1 MQYRFGKSETAG
13 LLALALSVTGAGLAF
28 GQTGKDKSA
37 TPAPG
42 AGAAKPVDPKA
53 AAKSDGPSV
62 KPDQPATKPDPTKP
76 DSNTKPDPNAKPE
89 GSALPEP
96 PKTAV
101 EIVSIQVGPDQPVKR
116 LKGFGGTFITNS
128 ADSLEIQADAK
139 VAGHDDLTQA
149 IRWQITPPAKFTV
162 PAGAQLTGP
171 HLAIKLIRKGGNPT
185 GAGPALSFTVKA
197 RVEPDGSAA
206 PANVFFAQDDR
217 DRLRQEYVDLSR
229 AGVPSRDDLL
239 DEGDFYRKYGR
250 KYRGL
255 SFDQL
260 NTSKNPGNGRKYPAI
275 PLTESLLQ
283 VIRQTEKSYGRP
295 LQITSGFRNPVHQEE
310 VHAGVEESHHQYG
323 RAVDLY
329 VPPRSSVGGKM
340 VASEVDWLTLAS
352 AALKGGGA
360 WIEPMT
366 DCGVN
371 TDACHVHVDVRPGGP
386 QSRMVA
392 VQGQVTDPSGNP
404 VAGATVKMAGMP
416 VRTNAEGRYLLKHI
430 LNSQQETLSVEMGSR
445 GPVDRAVV
453 LAQNPLM
460 MNLTLPADPQASLIA
475 RVEPAQRDS
484 GGQATIRL
492 SLKNVGLSEAK
503 SVKLAVSI
511 TDPKVTLMQV
521 SPPELASIPAGAEG
535 ACNVQVSVNK
545 EDSAGLQSLQTR
557 LQVGATYLAGSGEPR
572 TQSWSLAGQV
582 DPAPQATITA
592 TPGTATSQHQ
602 SGGVIPNPAKSSV
615 DLLAALAGL
624 LLGALAGAVSVWTR
638 PRRPA
643 LAPTVTPIAPEEAIT
658 PTATPLQPAVETA
671 ALTDGGQPERVT
683 ELHHE
688 AMPDVQAEPP
698 RIEQE
703 ILPPEEAVEPPAPPR
718 AETSPSF

>member
-1 MQYRFGKSETAG
+1 MQYRFGKSGTAG
-13 LLALALSVTGAGLAF
+13 LIALALSVTGAGLAF
-28 GQTGKDKSA
+28 GQTGKDNSVV
-37 TPAPG
+37 PAQG
-42 AGAAKPVDPKA
+42 AGAAKPGEPKAPAKPADPKTPA
-53 AAKSDGPSV
+53 
-62 KPDQPATKPDPTKP
+62 KPDTTKPDPTVKP
-76 DSNTKPDPNAKPE
+76 DSNTKPDPTTKPE
-89 GSALPEP
+89 GSALPEA
-96 PKTAV
+96 PKIAV
-101 EIVSIQVGPDQPVKR
+101 EIVGLQVGPEQNVKR

-128 ADSLEIQADAK
+128 PDSLEIAADAK
-139 VAGHDDLTQA
+139 VAGHEDLTQA
-149 IRWQITPPAKFTV
+149 IRWQITPPAKFAL
-162 PAGAQLTGP
+162 PSGAQLSGS
-171 HLAIKLIRKGGNPT
+171 HLAIKLVRKGGNPT
-185 GAGPALSFTVKA
+185 GAGPALTFTIKA
-197 RVEPDGSAA
+197 RVEPEGTAA
-206 PANVFFAQDDR
+206 PASVFFTQDDR

-229 AGVPSRDDLL
+229 TTVPTRDDLL
-239 DEGDFYRKYGR
+239 DEGDFYRKFGR

-260 NTSKNPGNGRKYPAI
+260 NTSKNPGNGQKYPAI
-275 PLTESLLQ
+275 PLTEPLLQ
-283 VIRQTEKSYGRP
+283 VIRQTEKAYGRP

-329 VPPRSSVGGKM
+329 VPPRSAVGGKM

-360 WIEPMT
+360 WIEPMA

-511 TDPKVTLMQV
+511 LDPKVTLMQL

-535 ACNVQVSVNK
+535 ACNVQVSVDK
-545 EDSAGLQSLQTR
+545 EDAAGLQSLQTR
-557 LQVGATYLAGSGEPR
+557 LQVGATYLAGSGQPR

-615 DLLAALAGL
+615 DLLAALVGL
-624 LLGALAGAVSVWTR
+624 LLGALAGAASVWTR
-638 PRRPA
+638 PRGPV
-643 LAPTVTPIAPEEAIT
+643 LAPAVTPIASEQDAQP
-658 PTATPLQPAVETA
+658 ATPPLPPTVEPA
-671 ALTDGGQPERVT
+671 ALTAGVEPEV
-683 ELHHE
+683 HHE
-688 AMPDVQAEPP
+688 AAPEAPAEPT

-703 ILPPEEAVEPPAPPR
+703 ILPPEDPAEPVSPRPEA
-718 AETSPSF
+718 SPSF